1 MNSFLETASKMRT
14 ALEVLGVTKVFQE
27 KGNQPVEALKDVNI
41 SVHEGE
47 FVSIIGPSGCGKST
61 LLDIISGVTLPQAG
75 EVYYQANPIT
85 GKKGVASYMPQKDL
99 LFPWR
104 TIIDNAAVPLEIAG
118 LSRKQARS
126 EARKLLPRF
135 GLEQFADSYPQA
147 LSGGMRQRA
156 NFLRTILSRKE
167 LMLLDEPF
175 GKLDALT
182 RLEVQEW
189 LLEIWR
195 DFQYSVLLV
204 THDIDEAIFLSD
216 KVYVMSPR
224 PGRITHEVKVPLPRP
239 RSFEMMTSADAV
251 KTKEEL
257 LGMLKKSNGSPA

>member
-1 MNSFLETASKMRT
+1 MKK
-14 ALEVLGVTKVFQE
+14 ALEVRDVTKVFQE
-27 KGNQPVEALKDVNI
+27 RGSRPVEALKHVSI
-41 SVHEGE
+41 SVQDGE

-61 LLDIISGVTLPQAG
+61 LLDIISGVIVPQAG
-75 EVYYQANPIT
+75 DVFYHEKQIN
-85 GKKGVASYMPQKDL
+85 GKKGIVSYMPQKDL

-118 LSRKQARS
+118 MSRKQARS
-126 EARKLLPRF
+126 EARQLLPRF
-135 GLEQFADSYPQA
+135 GLEQFAGSYPQA

-156 NFLRTILSRKE
+156 NFLRTILCRKE

-182 RLEVQEW
+182 RLEMQEW

-224 PGRITHEVKVPLPRP
+224 PGTIMHEVKIPLPRP
-239 RSFEMMTSADAV
+239 RSFEMLTGPDAV

-257 LGMLKKSNGSPA
+257 LGMLKRANHSPA